1 MNRILINICLLFFV
15 LLSYGQKI
23 EKKTIYLEFK
33 FEKNCSRKQKFFY
46 EEENG
51 IVFNLFCEK
60 NGSFLYK
67 TKLDTLPENIVTDHK
82 ISPLEKSDTLA
93 INKFTNYKIA
103 SLEEVEILEKEWRIK
118 NKKAMI
124 KKFGKIY
131 PWYNK
136 NGIFKTYL
144 IEIINDKQFVIYPVE
159 WRGEDVDCNL
169 DEVPPPPRNNR

>member
-1 MNRILINICLLFFV
+1 MNRILINIYLLFFV
-15 LLSYGQKI
+15 FMGYGQKI
-23 EKKTIYLEFK
+23 KKTTIYIEFK

-46 EEENG
+46 EIQNG

-60 NGSFLYK
+60 SGSFLY
-67 TKLDTLPENIVTDHK
+67 TN
-82 ISPLEKSDTLA
+82 KSDTLP
-93 INKFTNYKIA
+93 INKLTNYKISA
-103 SLEEVEILEKEWRIK
+103 LEDVEILEKKWRIK

-159 WRGEDVDCNL
+159 WRGEDVDCSL
-169 DEVPPPPRNNR
+169 DEVPPHPRNNR